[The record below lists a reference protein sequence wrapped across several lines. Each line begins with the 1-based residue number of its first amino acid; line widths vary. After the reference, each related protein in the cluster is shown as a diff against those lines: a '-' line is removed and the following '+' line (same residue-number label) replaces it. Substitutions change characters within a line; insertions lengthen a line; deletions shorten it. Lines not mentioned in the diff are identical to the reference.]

1 MNNFN
6 FDNRT
11 KIIFG
16 KGTESEVGK
25 LTKIYGKKVL
35 LHFGGGSIKRFGL
48 YAKILKSLHENNID
62 FIELGGVAP
71 NPRLGLVNEGI
82 ALCRKEK
89 VDFILAVGGGS
100 VIDSAKAIAMG
111 VPYNGD
117 VWDFFDGKALVDAA
131 LPLGVV
137 LTIPAA
143 GSETSTATV
152 ITKEE
157 GLIKRGSGS
166 PLVVPMFAIMNPE
179 LTYTLPNFQTACGAV
194 DMIGHVIERYITKVK
209 NVELTDR
216 LCESVIRTV
225 INNAPKAIT
234 NNNDYNA
241 RAEIMWSGT
250 LAHNGLVGTGR
261 QDDWASH
268 GIEHELSAIYD
279 IAHGAGLAMIY
290 PAWMKY
296 VYKEDVNRFAMF
308 ANKVFNIDINPF
320 DLEETALKGIKALE
334 DFYVSIG
341 MPIRMSDLDIDGKNI
356 DLMAEKATLNGKMTL
371 GAFKVLD
378 INDVKAIYKLAL

>member
-1 MNNFN
+1 
-6 FDNRT
+6 
-11 KIIFG
+11 
-16 KGTESEVGK
+16 
-25 LTKIYGKKVL
+25 
-35 LHFGGGSIKRFGL
+35 
-48 YAKILKSLHENNID
+48 
-62 FIELGGVAP
+62 
-71 NPRLGLVNEGI
+71 
-82 ALCRKEK
+82 
-89 VDFILAVGGGS
+89 
-100 VIDSAKAIAMG
+100 
-111 VPYNGD
+111 
-117 VWDFFDGKALVDAA
+117 
-131 LPLGVV
+131 
-137 LTIPAA
+137 
-143 GSETSTATV
+143 
-152 ITKEE
+152 
-157 GLIKRGSGS
+157 
-166 PLVVPMFAIMNPE
+166 MNPE